1 MEIYIL
7 ICQWVA
13 KILLLL
19 ISSNDIIDLVA
30 RVASHMRWGR
40 AWLCEPVAS
49 VELDR
54 CFFIYYE
61 RGDSYADIIFLY
73 SWRSWKIQG

>member
-30 RVASHMRWGR
+30 RVASHTR
-40 AWLCEPVAS
+40 
-49 VELDR
+49 
-54 CFFIYYE
+54 
-61 RGDSYADIIFLY
+61 
-73 SWRSWKIQG
+73 